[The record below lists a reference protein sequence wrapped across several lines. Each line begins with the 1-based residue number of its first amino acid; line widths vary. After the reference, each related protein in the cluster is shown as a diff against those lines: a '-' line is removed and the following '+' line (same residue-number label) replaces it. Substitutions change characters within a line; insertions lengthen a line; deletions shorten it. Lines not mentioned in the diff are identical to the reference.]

1 MKSTLNLPAENQLE
15 FDIFY
20 DEDEH
25 IFDQEKRQVVCRHKW
40 TSRVDTLT
48 WLLQHYGK
56 VFDILQEFKYRAK
69 KCDILMPPHVQI
81 NTSEF

>member
-1 MKSTLNLPAENQLE
+1 MS
-15 FDIFY
+15 Y
-20 DEDEH
+20 DKEEH